1 MEERSG
7 YDEELRKS
15 GKLNDEATEKLDKK
29 CNLLEKG
36 CLSVNTFLKNKMQTK
51 SIKIKNFEDKMQQQR
66 QNQLSGSINQEN
78 PSANAAEAVTF
89 WKMWW

>member
-1 MEERSG
+1 M
-7 YDEELRKS
+7 
-15 GKLNDEATEKLDKK
+15 NDEALEKLDKK

-66 QNQLSGSINQEN
+66 QNQLFKNNQSPQYKELSGSINQEN
-78 PSANAAEAVTF
+78 PPANAAEAVTF